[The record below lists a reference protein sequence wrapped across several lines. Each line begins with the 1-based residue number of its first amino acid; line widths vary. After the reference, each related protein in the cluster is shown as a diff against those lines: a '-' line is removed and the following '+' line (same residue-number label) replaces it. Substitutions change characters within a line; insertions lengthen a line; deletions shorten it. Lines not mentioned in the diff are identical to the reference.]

1 MRVSPTPVL
10 AVLAV
15 VQLVLSAAVLRA
27 GVPAGVTY
35 VFTPMVDVVPGGTPL
50 SAGEAAAVAN
60 DLRTQ
65 VDARDIQQ
73 AYARMGSTM
82 SLDDLL
88 RGVESLPAAGVP
100 LDAGQAQ
107 AVGDILRQ
115 ARADHD
121 AMRAVQAEILDLERD
136 LDARVARIR
145 TLRGSSA
152 GSGEPPQHGAEVGLP
167 PPSATPPP
175 AGGPPST
182 TAAPPSAGGAR

>member
-1 MRVSPTPVL
+1 MRASPTPVV
-10 AVLAV
+10 AVLAL
-15 VQLVLSAAVLRA
+15 VQLVLSAMVLRA
-27 GVPAGVTY
+27 GVPAGITY
-35 VFTPMVDVVPGGTPL
+35 VFTPMVDVVPGGAPL

-88 RGVESLPAAGVP
+88 RGVESLPDAGVP
-100 LDAGQAQ
+100 LDAGHAQ
-107 AVGDILRQ
+107 AVGDLLRQ

-145 TLRGSSA
+145 TLRGGPGA
-152 GSGEPPQHGAEVGLP
+152 VGGVPQPGAEG
-167 PPSATPPP
+167 TPPP
-175 AGGPPST
+175 LAPGGP
-182 TAAPPSAGGAR
+182 R